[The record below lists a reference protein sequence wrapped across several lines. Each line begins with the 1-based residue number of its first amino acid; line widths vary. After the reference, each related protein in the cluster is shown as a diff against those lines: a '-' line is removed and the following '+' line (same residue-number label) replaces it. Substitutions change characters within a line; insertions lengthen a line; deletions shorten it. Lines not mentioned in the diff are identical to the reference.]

1 MPVYDS
7 TSAFL
12 KQQLKN
18 FKEASK
24 ADKVLRA
31 AALYAAPAVQSRVQ
45 QDGQKADGTDL
56 PPYDSGRSFST
67 SSPIGRRFGDVANKR
82 QKKAFGNSDSFGSY
96 KEFRQSL
103 GRQVAYMDL
112 TLTGD
117 MWAAWRPVPISNTA
131 YGVTF
136 TSTEQN
142 KIAGYLEERFG
153 PIFELSDEELAQ
165 SLQII
170 NRLAIEF
177 LSK

>member
-18 FKEASK
+18 FREASK

-31 AALYAAPAVQSRVQ
+31 AALYAAPEVMRRVQ
-45 QDGQKADGTDL
+45 KEGEKSDGSQIGQYGQRVIPSAFGKAQSFASKKRLKTLSSTDSYKQL
-56 PPYDSGRSFST
+56 
-67 SSPIGRRFGDVANKR
+67 R
-82 QKKAFGNSDSFGSY
+82 QKLGLQTAFIDFTFS
-96 KEFRQSL
+96 
-103 GRQVAYMDL
+103 
-112 TLTGD
+112 GD
-117 MWAAWRPVPISNTA
+117 MWKSWLPVPISNTA

-136 TSTEQN
+136 TSPEQL
-142 KIAGYLEERFG
+142 KIANSLESRFG
-153 PIFELSDEELAQ
+153 TTFELSEEELAQ

>member
-12 KQQLKN
+12 RQQLKN

-45 QDGQKADGTDL
+45 QDGEKSDGSQIGQYGQKVIPSAFGKAQSFASKKRLSTLSSTDSYKQL
-56 PPYDSGRSFST
+56 
-67 SSPIGRRFGDVANKR
+67 R
-82 QKKAFGNSDSFGSY
+82 QK
-96 KEFRQSL
+96 L
-103 GRQVAYMDL
+103 GLQTAYIDF
-112 TLTGD
+112 TFSGD
-117 MWAAWRPVPISNTA
+117 MWKSWRPVPISDTS

-136 TSTEQN
+136 TSQDQLQ
-142 KIAGYLEERFG
+142 IANSLESRFG
-153 PIFELSDEELAQ
+153 TTFELSKEELDQ

-170 NRLAIEF
+170 NRLATQF